1 MVTENTDTVAVKVSM
16 KDIYLEVQRQGRLLE
31 KIANSLPDSESKIDD
46 HESRIRKLEMRMGWA
61 VGGFGLVAGS
71 NALDCRS
78 AWMKPSWKIRRRY
91 IFAAFSLGAVML
103 IAGSAAVL
111 LNNDSATSDL
121 ITGGVAL
128 VTLVLTS
135 YIFGAVWEDKKKENP
150 DG

>member
-1 MVTENTDTVAVKVSM
+1 VTDEHETGAVRVSM
-16 KDIYLEVQRQGRLLE
+16 RDIYIEVQRQGRLLE

-46 HESRIRKLEMRMGWA
+46 HEARIRKLEMRYGLGCGR
-61 VGGFGLVAGS
+61 VRFGCGS